1 MSAVSTKRY
10 FNAVSLPDISGGA
23 SSPALSTDSP
33 WDLGQVTPSQ
43 LSVSRCVHF
52 VGRDLMFSI
61 VTTVKNTVL
70 NPGNLLREIL
80 NVPITQKNGNYV
92 KW

>member
-1 MSAVSTKRY
+1 
-10 FNAVSLPDISGGA
+10 
-23 SSPALSTDSP
+23 
-33 WDLGQVTPSQ
+33 
-43 LSVSRCVHF
+43 
-52 VGRDLMFSI
+52 MFSI